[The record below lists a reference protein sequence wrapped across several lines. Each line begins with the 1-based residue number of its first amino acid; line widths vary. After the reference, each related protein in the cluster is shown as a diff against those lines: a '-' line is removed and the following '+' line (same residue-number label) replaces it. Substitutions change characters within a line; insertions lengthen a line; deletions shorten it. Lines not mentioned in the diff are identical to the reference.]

1 MQHVQSLRNHYLYL
15 AKEVA
20 AILREILTH
29 PKKLYDDNTA
39 HLLCSNYWLQP
50 IYQELLHS
58 SLLQRRMV
66 KRIGP
71 AMVWPES
78 QNTLGRH
85 QIHRLDWRCVL
96 CDADTLQ
103 IWFPAHSALLYCASC
118 SERRTSTELPTS
130 LRWTRMM
137 FLMIFES
144 SSRRH
149 GPIGLQFK
157 VGDFKFKSSNIRILT
172 GTLKADWIQLPV
184 KRYLAALPTLKQGVI
199 AGVFKIKGASS
210 WAITRTQKLQVSACL
225 PNELS
230 MDDWYAGVYARPQW
244 PDVSIMGSTICAG
257 WSAMIFTT
265 YGRSM
270 MCHVGQCS
278 PTLAIIAAAA

>member
-78 QNTLGRH
+78 QHTLGRH

-130 LRWTRMM
+130 LRWTRMV

-149 GPIGLQFK
+149 GPIGLQFTRW
-157 VGDFKFKSSNIRILT
+157 VTSNSNRAT
-172 GTLKADWIQLPV
+172 
-184 KRYLAALPTLKQGVI
+184 Y
-199 AGVFKIKGASS
+199 
-210 WAITRTQKLQVSACL
+210 
-225 PNELS
+225 
-230 MDDWYAGVYARPQW
+230 VY
-244 PDVSIMGSTICAG
+244 
-257 WSAMIFTT
+257 
-265 YGRSM
+265 
-270 MCHVGQCS
+270 
-278 PTLAIIAAAA
+278 